1 MKNQANFEEPSDPA
15 SRSLEPQ
22 SRVGL
27 IIGIILA
34 LIAVLGGLWA
44 YLVFQ
49 TGEKPP
55 EDVGQPKQAA
65 TTSDFINQP
74 GSGDRPLPPHDPIT
88 INPELKGQS
97 APEAY
102 RVITNQ

>member
-1 MKNQANFEEPSDPA
+1 MKNQANFEEPPDPA

-27 IIGIILA
+27 IIGMVLA
-34 LIAVLGGLWA
+34 LVAVLGGLWA

-55 EDVGQPKQAA
+55 EDFSRPKL
-65 TTSDFINQP
+65 I
-74 GSGDRPLPPHDPIT
+74 RL
-88 INPELKGQS
+88 
-97 APEAY
+97 
-102 RVITNQ
+102 